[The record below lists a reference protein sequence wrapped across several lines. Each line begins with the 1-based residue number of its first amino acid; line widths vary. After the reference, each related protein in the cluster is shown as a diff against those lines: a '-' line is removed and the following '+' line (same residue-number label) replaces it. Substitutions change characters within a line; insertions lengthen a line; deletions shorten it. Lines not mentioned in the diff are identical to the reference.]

1 MALPISECATP
12 KKLSVDIYLQL
23 KTSFILKDDEVN
35 SLKSI
40 QRLRLI
46 EYQVYWWNARKQSI
60 FHTGGS
66 NFASDLRAVKHV
78 RMLLIMF
85 LNSKFICFVE
95 LIKFYAFLPKI
106 TVLSEMIS
114 REMFYFIG

>member
-1 MALPISECATP
+1 MGVAT
-12 KKLSVDIYLQL
+12 L
-23 KTSFILKDDEVN
+23 
-35 SLKSI
+35 
-40 QRLRLI
+40 
-46 EYQVYWWNARKQSI
+46 QSI
-60 FHTGGS
+60 FG
-66 NFASDLRAVKHV
+66 AVKHV

-106 TVLSEMIS
+106 AVLSETIS

>member
-1 MALPISECATP
+1 MQA
-12 KKLSVDIYLQL
+12 
-23 KTSFILKDDEVN
+23 F
-35 SLKSI
+35 
-40 QRLRLI
+40 
-46 EYQVYWWNARKQSI
+46 
-60 FHTGGS
+60 F
-66 NFASDLRAVKHV
+66 RAVKHV

-106 TVLSEMIS
+106 TVLSETIS